1 MNKRQPVGIKDMCMY
16 LCKFLKDES
25 RYGDISNK
33 NKRLYKIANQY
44 INQDINQENDKD
56 INTLKNK
63 YKANMGFGFIE
74 SEILEKI
81 MNEILIEEE
90 KKEALEKKEELM
102 RQKYLRSIDIN
113 SLSLVDAYAYYY
125 YKKQTIY
132 NILQQTNNEIDFIHN
147 QNDKAIYRCQFIKAR
162 KRYNK

>member
-74 SEILEKI
+74 SEIL
-81 MNEILIEEE
+81 
-90 KKEALEKKEELM
+90 
-102 RQKYLRSIDIN
+102 
-113 SLSLVDAYAYYY
+113 
-125 YKKQTIY
+125 
-132 NILQQTNNEIDFIHN
+132 
-147 QNDKAIYRCQFIKAR
+147 
-162 KRYNK
+162 

>member
-44 INQDINQENDKD
+44 INQENDKA

-90 KKEALEKKEELM
+90 KKEALEKKEKLM
-102 RQKYLRSIDIN
+102 RQKNLRSIDIN

-132 NILQQTNNEIDFIHN
+132 NILQQTNNEIDFIHS
-147 QNDKAIYRCQFIKAR
+147 QNDKAIYRCQFIKVR
-162 KRYNK
+162 KRYHK

>member
-44 INQDINQENDKD
+44 INQENDKT

-132 NILQQTNNEIDFIHN
+132 NILQQTNNEIDFIHS
-147 QNDKAIYRCQFIKAR
+147 QNDKAILYGCQFIKAR
-162 KRYNK
+162 KRYHK